1 MSTINLII
9 GGVDFSEYV
18 EKEDYS
24 CIRKD
29 VIPKT
34 FTNYDG
40 LVIAPRSGYYYELS
54 VQFSELPEDVASS
67 LAKCLDSDT
76 ISVTFTDLL
85 SAAEDGTT
93 TAYFNRPAEIGGS
106 IAAETSDGDLW
117 DMKVSLTSVVT
128 AVSGSL

>member
-24 CIRKD
+24 CIRRD
-29 VIPKT
+29 VIPKS

-40 LVIAPRSGYYYELS
+40 SVIAPRSGYYYELS
-54 VQFSELPEDVASS
+54 VQFSELSEDVASS

-76 ISVTFTDLL
+76 IAVTFTDLL

-93 TAYFNRPAEIGGS
+93 AAYFNRPAEIGGS

-117 DMKVSLTSVVT
+117 DLKVSLTSAVI